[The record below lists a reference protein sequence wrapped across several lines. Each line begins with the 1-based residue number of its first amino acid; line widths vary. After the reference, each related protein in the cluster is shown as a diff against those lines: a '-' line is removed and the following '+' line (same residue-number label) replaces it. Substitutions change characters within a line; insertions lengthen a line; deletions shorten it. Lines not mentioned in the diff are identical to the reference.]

1 MSNFPLSDKYKDFM
15 KYEARAE
22 FLEGTTFA
30 GKTTVGVV
38 KFMLQVAKSPKR
50 LHVMA
55 GLDLGTIEKNII
67 EKENG
72 LIDVFGDL
80 VEYNS
85 KGKGNINLPHIIYK
99 TPTDSKII
107 YVLGYDNQARW
118 KKILGGQYGC
128 VYIDE
133 INVADIDFIREII
146 IRCDYLMATLNPDN
160 PDLPVYSEFINHS
173 RPIEKYNDDA
183 PAELRR
189 MLDGEPK
196 PNWVWW
202 YFSFEHNKAL
212 TREKKDQIINSL
224 PKDTK
229 IHKNKILGLRGRNHG
244 LVFGN
249 FDENIHVIS
258 KEQMYE
264 MFEKTGEK
272 FIKFSS
278 GLDTS
283 YSSKTEDTIAMIT
296 VGITN
301 LGTLVILNEEVHL
314 NKEGDE
320 LSPSDVAEKYCSFLD
335 RCCREWD
342 MILRDV
348 FIDCADQGT
357 ITELKKYKR
366 KHNVM
371 YNFID
376 SYKKVTIYDRILLE
390 RGWLHEGKMFILD
403 TNVISKKERNVYSWD
418 EKKDNT
424 PEDANDHTINACQY
438 AWIPYRDRIGVNNKE
453 IQKAKRGKKQ

>member
-1 MSNFPLSDKYKDFM
+1 MSSFPLSDKYIDFM
-15 KYEARAE
+15 KNKAKVE

-38 KFMLQVAKSPKR
+38 KWMLEIAQSPKK

-67 EKENG
+67 DKENG
-72 LIDVFGDL
+72 LTDVFGDL
-80 VEYNS
+80 IEYNS

-99 TPTDSKII
+99 TNNGVKII

-160 PDLPVYSEFINHS
+160 PDLPVYHEFINHA
-173 RPIEKYNDDA
+173 RPLKKYDNDA
-183 PAELRR
+183 PTELRR

-196 PNWVWW
+196 AEWVWW
-202 YFSFEHNKAL
+202 YFSFDHNKAL
-212 TREKKDQIINSL
+212 TREKKEQIINSL

-244 LVFGN
+244 LVFNN
-249 FDENIHVIS
+249 FDEHKHVIS
-258 KEQMYE
+258 KEQLLKMLE
-264 MFEKTGEK
+264 DNDEK

-283 YSSKTEDTIAMIT
+283 YSSKSDDTITMVLI
-296 VGITN
+296 GITN
-301 LGTLVILNEEVHL
+301 KGTIVLLDECSHL
-314 NKEGDE
+314 NREGSE
-320 LSPSDVAEKYCSFLD
+320 LSPSDVAKLYCDFLD
-335 RCCREWD
+335 RCCRNWD
-342 MILRDV
+342 MVLRDV
-348 FIDCADQGT
+348 FVDCADQGT

-366 KHNVM
+366 SHNIL

-376 SYKKVTIYDRILLE
+376 SYKKVTVYDRILLE
-390 RGWLHEGKMFILD
+390 RGWLHENKMYILD
-403 TNVISKKERNVYSWD
+403 NCQESIKERNVYSWD

-438 AWIPYRDRIGVNNKE
+438 AWIPYRDKIGINNKKP
-453 IQKAKRGKKQ
+453 IKKKKGAK